1 MKTALKTAMMTSISE
16 VIETMFF
23 MSLEFSDNASIE
35 TDVIKDTENNIA
47 CRIDFSGKFSG
58 YFIFIMPEKLILE
71 MTESFMGLDRNDI
84 TEEHSSGTIKEAI
97 NMLAG
102 SSLSAFD
109 STIVFD
115 LSIPEI
121 VDTSEVVSSGKGS
134 EEEITV
140 VTETMEGCMALKA
153 VIESGWE

>member
-1 MKTALKTAMMTSISE
+1 
-16 VIETMFF
+16 VP
-23 MSLEFSDNASIE
+23 D
-35 TDVIKDTENNIA
+35 
-47 CRIDFSGKFSG
+47 
-58 YFIFIMPEKLILE
+58 KLILE
-71 MTESFMGLDRNDI
+71 MTVNFMGLDRNDI

-102 SSLSAFD
+102 STLSAFD
-109 STIVFD
+109 DTVVFD
-115 LSIPEI
+115 LSIPKI
-121 VDTSEVVSSGKGS
+121 VDSFEVSAPDKGP